1 MARLFRTLIAL
12 AMVAI
17 LAGGAGFYAFA
28 SRVRELNPGPAPK
41 ADAIVVLTG
50 DDDRITAGVRL
61 IVAGQAK
68 RLLISGVHAATRV
81 PTELKRL
88 IRAGD
93 GGGDTVLKCCVDL
106 GRDALNT
113 SGNADEARH
122 WASGHG
128 FRSLIVVTSSYHM
141 PRSLVEFQRAMPD
154 VTVVPHPVV
163 TNRHLHL
170 EGWWRHAPTARLLLA
185 EYVKFLGAAARC
197 GLYRVVQPRPA
208 PPGPGPVPAA
218 SVTVTV
224 GQ

>member
-1 MARLFRTLIAL
+1 MARLFRTLIVLAL
-12 AMVAI
+12 AAI

-28 SRVRELNPGPAPK
+28 TMVRDLSPAAAPK

-61 IVAGQAK
+61 IVAGHAK
-68 RLLISGVHAATRV
+68 RLLISGVHTATRV

-93 GGGDTVLKCCVDL
+93 SGGDRVLKCCVDL

-113 SGNADEARH
+113 SGNADEARQ
-122 WASGHG
+122 WAGGQG

-154 VTVVPHPVV
+154 AVLVPHPVV
-163 TNRHLHL
+163 SNRHLQL
-170 EGWWRHAPTARLLLA
+170 DGWWRHAPTARLLLG
-185 EYVKFLGAAARC
+185 EYVKFLGASARY
-197 GLYRVVQPRPA
+197 GLYRVVEPRLA
-208 PPGPGPVPAA
+208 PPGRVPVPAA
-218 SVTVTV
+218 SVTITV
-224 GQ
+224 GP